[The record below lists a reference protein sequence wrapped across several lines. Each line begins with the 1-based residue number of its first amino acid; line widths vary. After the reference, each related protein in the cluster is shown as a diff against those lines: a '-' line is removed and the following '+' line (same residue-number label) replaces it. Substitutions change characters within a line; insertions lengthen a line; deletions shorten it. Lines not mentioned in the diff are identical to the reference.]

1 MIFQPAHK
9 ILEEIQKRTLSP
21 VEIVQATLEW
31 TQKLEGKLHSFL
43 TLDPERALLK
53 AREVERQ
60 LKKGGEIGP
69 LAGIPVALK
78 DNICMRGMRTTCGS
92 RILENFFPPYD
103 ATVVEK
109 LEQAGAIII
118 GKTNCDEFAMGSS
131 TENSAFFKTRNPW
144 DLERVP
150 GGSSGGSATSVA
162 AYQTFLAL
170 GSDTGGSV
178 RQPAS
183 FCGIYGM
190 KPTYGRVS
198 RYGLVAFA
206 SSLDQIGT
214 FARNVQDLALVTEVI
229 SGHDARD
236 STSLPEPV
244 PSYSKELGSPVEN
257 LRIGVPQNLLKEGL
271 APEVKEA
278 FEEALKVFERF
289 GFSIEEISLPYASY
303 GIPTYYLI
311 APAEASANLARYDGI
326 RFGLRAKGEEDLIS
340 LYKKTRGE
348 GFGAEVKRRI
358 MLGTFALS
366 LGYRDAFYVKAQKVR
381 TLISQ
386 DFQEAFKKA
395 NLIALPT
402 SPTLPFKLG
411 EKVQDPLS
419 MYMSDL
425 YTIPISL
432 AGLPAISIPIAFKK
446 GLPVGMQIVGPALSE
461 SLIFKV
467 SYLFERES
475 GLSNLKPP
483 IVEELSA

>member
-1 MIFQPAHK
+1 
-9 ILEEIQKRTLSP
+9 
-21 VEIVQATLEW
+21 
-31 TQKLEGKLHSFL
+31 
-43 TLDPERALLK
+43 
-53 AREVERQ
+53 
-60 LKKGGEIGP
+60 
-69 LAGIPVALK
+69 
-78 DNICMRGMRTTCGS
+78 
-92 RILENFFPPYD
+92 
-103 ATVVEK
+103 
-109 LEQAGAIII
+109 
-118 GKTNCDEFAMGSS
+118 MGSS

-150 GGSSGGSATSVA
+150 GGSSGGSASSVA
-162 AYQTFLAL
+162 AYQAYLAL

-183 FCGIYGM
+183 FCGIFGM

-214 FARNVQDLALVTEVI
+214 FARNVPDLALLTEVI
-229 SGHDARD
+229 SGHDPRD

-244 PSYSKELGSPVEN
+244 PSYSKDLDSPVGN
-257 LRIGVPQNLLKEGL
+257 LRIGVPRDLLQEGL
-271 APEVKEA
+271 TPEVKEA
-278 FEEALKVFERF
+278 FEEALKIFEGA
-289 GFSIEEISLPYASY
+289 GFAIEEVSLPHASY

-326 RFGLRAKGEEDLIS
+326 RFGLRAKGEENLVS

-386 DFQEAFKKA
+386 DFQEAFRKVD
-395 NLIALPT
+395 LIALPT

-432 AGLPAISIPIAFKK
+432 AGLPAISIPIALKN

-461 SLIFKV
+461 SLIFKA

>member
-1 MIFQPAHK
+1 MIFQPAYK
-9 ILEEIQKRTLSP
+9 ILKEIREGALSP

-31 TQKLEGKLHSFL
+31 AQKLEGKLRSFL
-43 TLDPERALLK
+43 TLDPEGALLK
-53 AREVERQ
+53 AQKLERQ
-60 LKKGGEIGP
+60 LKKGEEIGP

-92 RILENFFPPYD
+92 RILENFLPPYD

-131 TENSAFFKTRNPW
+131 TENSAFFQTRNPW

-162 AYQTFLAL
+162 AYQSFLAL

-206 SSLDQIGT
+206 SSLDQIGS
-214 FARNVQDLALVTEVI
+214 FARNVQDLALLTEAI

-244 PSYSKELGSPVEN
+244 PSYSKELDSPVEN
-257 LRIGVPQNLLKEGL
+257 LRIGVPQNLLQEGL
-271 APEVKEA
+271 VPEVREA
-278 FEEALKVFERF
+278 FEEALKVFERS

-326 RFGLRAKGEEDLIS
+326 RFGFRARGEEDLIS

-386 DFQEAFKKA
+386 DFQEAFKKVD
-395 NLIALPT
+395 LITLPT

-432 AGLPAISIPIAFKK
+432 AGLPAISIPIALKK

-461 SLIFKV
+461 SLIFK
-467 SYLFERES
+467 
-475 GLSNLKPP
+475 
-483 IVEELSA
+483 

>member
-1 MIFQPAHK
+1 LIFQPAHK
-9 ILEEIQKRTLSP
+9 ILREIRERNLSP
-21 VEIVQATLEW
+21 VEVVQATLEW
-31 TQKLEGKLHSFL
+31 AQKLEGKLRSFL
-43 TLDPERALLK
+43 VLDPEGALAK
-53 AREVERQ
+53 ALMLEEK
-60 LKKGGEIGP
+60 LKKGEEVGP
-69 LAGIPVALK
+69 LAGIPVAVK
-78 DNICMRGMRTTCGS
+78 DNICTRRMTTTCGS
-92 RILENFFPPYD
+92 RILENFLPPYD

-109 LEQAGAIII
+109 LERAGAIII

-131 TENSAFFKTRNPW
+131 TENSAFFKTANPW
-144 DLERVP
+144 DIERVP

-162 AYQTFLAL
+162 SYQVFLAL

-183 FCGIYGM
+183 FCGIFGM

-214 FARNVQDLALVTEVI
+214 FARNVPDLALLTEVI
-229 SGHDARD
+229 SGHDPRD

-244 PSYSKELGSPVEN
+244 PSYSKELDSPAGT
-257 LRIGVPQNLLKEGL
+257 LRIGVPRDLLQEGL
-271 APEVKEA
+271 TPEVKEA
-278 FEEALKVFERF
+278 FEDALKIFERA
-289 GFSIEEISLPYASY
+289 GFAIEEISLPHASY

-326 RFGLRAKGEEDLIS
+326 RFGLRAKGEENLIS

-386 DFQEAFKKA
+386 DFQKAFRKVG
-395 NLIALPT
+395 LIALPT

-432 AGLPAISIPIAFKK
+432 AGLPAISIPIALKN

-461 SLIFKV
+461 SLIFKA